1 MRRREYLTYSV
12 AGALAATS
20 GCLRLSGGSGTPT
33 AESDITDASFT
44 FAYRPDA
51 GRVVITY
58 DGGTALQAGDITIET
73 VSGTAVAWPELG
85 TTVEAPD
92 DALSAG
98 NSAEIGAG
106 VLNWETPVSPSDT
119 VRVVYERE
127 GAPTTISRFSP
138 GATEVP
144 EPTDTPESTEYE
156 GPASSDAELVVHHT
170 YDGNLAD
177 SANSVDGVGAGRG
190 LTVASSD
197 GDTALVFAGDGAGD
211 GGSYYDIPDDG
222 LTEVLSPGSSFSVS
236 LWMRPRQLD
245 GWEMILNGDGLVVDL
260 RYGSL
265 RIRWYQDGS
274 SVYRRT
280 VPVDE
285 ALAVGEWTHV
295 AAVVDAGREV
305 RPYVDGAALAPV
317 DIPSEF
323 GFRPYTKAD
332 GVRLGFHPRADD
344 GAFDSHY
351 NGAVDSLRYYRGT
364 LAAGAVEDLSRE
376 R

>member
-1 MRRREYLTYSV
+1 MHRRTYLTYSV

-33 AESDITDASFT
+33 AESDITDASFS
-44 FAYRPDA
+44 FDYRPEA
-51 GRVVITY
+51 GRVVVTY
-58 DGGTALQAGDITIET
+58 DGGIALQAGSVTIET

-85 TTVEAPD
+85 STAEGPD

-98 NSAEIGAG
+98 SSAEIGRD
-106 VLNWETPVSPSDT
+106 VLNWETPVAPSDT

-127 GAPTTISRFSP
+127 GAPTTVGRFSP
-138 GATEVP
+138 GATETP
-144 EPTDTPESTEYE
+144 EPTDYE
-156 GPASSDAELVVHHT
+156 GPASGDTELVVYHT
-170 YDGNLAD
+170 YDDNLAD
-177 SANSVDGVGAGRG
+177 SANSIDGVGAGSG
-190 LTVASSD
+190 LTFESSG

-211 GGSYYDIPDDG
+211 GGGYYDIPDDG
-222 LTEVLSPGSSFSVS
+222 LTEMLSPGDSFSVS
-236 LWMRPRQLD
+236 LWIRPRQLD
-245 GWEMILNGDGLVVDL
+245 GWEMILNGDGLVVDI
-260 RYGSL
+260 RRNNL
-265 RIRWYQDGS
+265 RIRWYQDGR

-285 ALAVGEWTHV
+285 YLTVGEWTHV

-317 DIPSEF
+317 GIPDEL
-323 GFRPYTKAD
+323 GFSPYTKSD

-344 GAFDSHY
+344 GVFDSHY

-364 LAAGAVEDLSRE
+364 LTAGAVEELSRE